1 MREQA
6 RHNFPSMDSA
16 WFPYL
21 VFWCIGLLAF
31 AAEWRFPAR
40 PVPYRSVFLKDLV
53 ALGTYNVFFMLA
65 VRFTDRIPVPN
76 YVPTV
81 IFEMPTLYKLILFYI
96 VEDLGLYWV
105 HRLMHTNYVW
115 RIHKW
120 HHYPTY
126 LYWLA
131 GIRATIPHVVL
142 FNLAF
147 VVALPL
153 LKGSPGWVFQ
163 MIMVE
168 HVFRN
173 DWQHMNVTWRS
184 KWWLEWIFV
193 TPRYH
198 QIHHSDN
205 PNHYMYNLGSL
216 FTIWDRIFGTYFNP
230 KELKQELSFGI
241 GERVRPVR
249 LILGI

>member
-1 MREQA
+1 
-6 RHNFPSMDSA
+6 MDSTL
-16 WFPYL
+16 FPFF
-21 VFWCIGLLAF
+21 VFWCAGLLAF
-31 AAEWRFPAR
+31 AAEWLFPAR
-40 PVPYRSVFLKDLV
+40 PVPYRSVFPRDLV
-53 ALGTYNVFFMLA
+53 ALGMYSAFFTLA
-65 VRFTDRIPVPN
+65 VRLTDRIPVPN
-76 YVPTV
+76 YVPAS
-81 IFEMPTLYKLILFYI
+81 ILAMPTLFKLILFFI

-120 HHYPTY
+120 HHRPTY

-131 GIRATIPHVVL
+131 GIRATIPHIVL

-153 LKGSPGWVFQ
+153 LKGSPGVLFP

-173 DWQHMNVTWRS
+173 DWQHMNVTWGSR
-184 KWWLEWIFV
+184 WLEWVFV

-198 QIHHSDN
+198 QIHHSAD
-205 PNHYMYNLGSL
+205 PSHYMSNLGSL
-216 FTIWDRIFGTYFNP
+216 LTIWDRIFGTYFNP
-230 KELKQELSFGI
+230 NELKQELSFGI
-241 GERVRPVR
+241 GERVHPVR